1 MNDKLEE
8 AIEKLKWL
16 SEQIS
21 PSPIKEAIDTV
32 VSLINTGNKTG
43 LDDSLQELSIEVSD
57 NQASLSYK
65 KDIKLQSDEQ
75 IEQYA
80 LENILSDDS
89 VESVAEMQSWIEGA
103 NFVNSKLMTL
113 IQAQDD
119 YIMYLREAIDRV
131 YIHLKNPSRY
141 YDSEFLLRGDMIRNK
156 IEEAKNDL

>member
-1 MNDKLEE
+1 MNLTG
-8 AIEKLKWL
+8 AIEILKLHKHTTDKFKH
-16 SEQIS
+16 SIGDKYVS
-21 PSPIKEAIDTV
+21 DAIDTV
-32 VSLINTGNKTG
+32 VT
-43 LDDSLQELSIEVSD
+43 ELEKP
-57 NQASLSYK
+57 LPT
-65 KDIKLQSDEQ
+65 DEQ
-75 IEQYA
+75 IEHYA

-131 YIHLKNPSRY
+131 YPHIKPSKY

-156 IEEAKNDL
+156 IEEAKNDR